1 MTTKPAKPSKRWT
14 VSTFRVVTCAS
25 TKPKNVA
32 HLVAAAVVV
41 AADIAAAAAEIV
53 VAVAVEIVVVVAVA
67 VVVTTAVAVVVIVA
81 LITEVGKPNTQA
93 TFIQKARR
101 KRRAFFCA
109 LNQRKKWR
117 PLQPSPSSFSIN
129 LRINSP
135 IQASAISVVKQSH
148 LSAVARRAKK
158 NPSHPFS

>member
-32 HLVAAAVVV
+32 HLVAAAAVVV

-53 VAVAVEIVVVVAVA
+53 VAVVAVEIVVVVAVA

-81 LITEVGKPNTQA
+81 PITEVGKPNAQA

-117 PLQPSPSSFSIN
+117 PLRQSPQNKAKFPQPSFVFFVPFVVLSSPTEP
-129 LRINSP
+129 LKL
-135 IQASAISVVKQSH
+135 QC
-148 LSAVARRAKK
+148 
-158 NPSHPFS
+158 

>member
-41 AADIAAAAAEIV
+41 VADIAAAAAEIV
-53 VAVAVEIVVVVAVA
+53 VAVAAEIVVAVAVA
-67 VVVTTAVAVVVIVA
+67 VVVTTAVVVAVIVA
-81 LITEVGKPNTQA
+81 PITEVGKLNAPA

-109 LNQRKKWR
+109 PVRGVGSMATGTSAELTLWNQD
-117 PLQPSPSSFSIN
+117 
-129 LRINSP
+129 RID
-135 IQASAISVVKQSH
+135 
-148 LSAVARRAKK
+148 LARVFHAYNRTR
-158 NPSHPFS
+158 

>member
-41 AADIAAAAAEIV
+41 VVADIAAAAAEIV
-53 VAVAVEIVVVVAVA
+53 VAVAAEIVVAVAVA
-67 VVVTTAVAVVVIVA
+67 VVVTTAVVVAVIVA
-81 LITEVGKPNTQA
+81 PITEVGKLNAPA
-93 TFIQKARR
+93 TFIQKTRR

-109 LNQRKKWR
+109 PVRGVGSMATGTSAELTLWNQD
-117 PLQPSPSSFSIN
+117 
-129 LRINSP
+129 RID
-135 IQASAISVVKQSH
+135 
-148 LSAVARRAKK
+148 LARVFHAYSRTR
-158 NPSHPFS
+158 

>member
-32 HLVAAAVVV
+32 HLAAAAAAVV

-53 VAVAVEIVVVVAVA
+53 VAVAAEIVVAVAVA
-67 VVVTTAVAVVVIVA
+67 VVVTTAVVVAVIVA
-81 LITEVGKPNTQA
+81 PITEVGKLNAPA

-101 KRRAFFCA
+101 KRRAFFVP
-109 LNQRKKWR
+109 Q
-117 PLQPSPSSFSIN
+117 F
-129 LRINSP
+129 
-135 IQASAISVVKQSH
+135 VV
-148 LSAVARRAKK
+148 
-158 NPSHPFS
+158 

>member
-41 AADIAAAAAEIV
+41 VVADIAAAAAEIV
-53 VAVAVEIVVVVAVA
+53 VAVAAEIVVAVAVA
-67 VVVTTAVAVVVIVA
+67 VVVTTAVVVAVIVA
-81 LITEVGKPNTQA
+81 PITEVGKLNAPA

-101 KRRAFFCA
+101 KRRAFFVP
-109 LNQRKKWR
+109 Q
-117 PLQPSPSSFSIN
+117 F
-129 LRINSP
+129 
-135 IQASAISVVKQSH
+135 VV
-148 LSAVARRAKK
+148 
-158 NPSHPFS
+158 

>member
-32 HLVAAAVVV
+32 HLVVAVVV
-41 AADIAAAAAEIV
+41 VVADIAAAAAEIV
-53 VAVAVEIVVVVAVA
+53 VAVAAEIVVAVAVA
-67 VVVTTAVAVVVIVA
+67 VVVTTAVVVAVIVA
-81 LITEVGKPNTQA
+81 PITEVGKLNAPA

-109 LNQRKKWR
+109 PVRGVGSMATGTSAELTLWNQD
-117 PLQPSPSSFSIN
+117 
-129 LRINSP
+129 RID
-135 IQASAISVVKQSH
+135 
-148 LSAVARRAKK
+148 LARVFHAYSRTR
-158 NPSHPFS
+158 